1 MRRLNIQQLI
11 DWNKKQG
18 KHYGGTTL
26 YPYYIQSSVELQL
39 LMDLYEHINELPIP
53 SQNPDN
59 LQKIYTVW
67 IDQLERILP

>member
-1 MRRLNIQQLI
+1 
-11 DWNKKQG
+11 
-18 KHYGGTTL
+18 
-26 YPYYIQSSVELQL
+26 
-39 LMDLYEHINELPIP
+39 LPIP